1 LDEGVVWMK
10 SWGRS
15 YGQFSMQLL
24 VIMALLFAFISI
36 FIWQI
41 YYLAEKTQKGIL
53 MESGRQSRETNCFVL
68 GELKHKANGALIIEG
83 RNYKTDVDKNKIEL
97 VDCN

>member
-1 LDEGVVWMK
+1 
-10 SWGRS
+10 
-15 YGQFSMQLL
+15 
-24 VIMALLFAFISI
+24 
-36 FIWQI
+36 
-41 YYLAEKTQKGIL
+41 